1 MHFLECYALNCGLK
15 IDFPF
20 IEEEVC
26 DLPEGDFITFHGT
39 HDFVSKT
46 YDHWQD
52 VIDTVKASHPNL
64 KIAQLGSEASGQR
77 YSNVEGYTGRTN
89 FNQSAY
95 LIKKAKLHFGIDSFP
110 AHVASCFQTPST
122 IVYSHTYKEQCYPFF
137 TKMKNLRLIQAP
149 LNTARPSYSGHEKT
163 PCINNIR
170 PLEISDAINELL
182 DNT

>member
-1 MHFLECYALNCGLK
+1 MHFLECYALNCGLR

-20 IEEEVC
+20 IKEEPCE
-26 DLPEGDFITFHGT
+26 LPEGDFITFHGT

-52 VIDTVKASHPNL
+52 VIDSTKASHPNL
-64 KIAQLGSEASGQR
+64 KIVQLGSETLKKK
-77 YSNVEGYTGRTN
+77 YVNVEDYTSKTN

-110 AHVASCFQTPST
+110 AHVASCFQIPSV
-122 IVYSHTYKEQCYPFF
+122 IVYAHTYKEQCYPFF

-149 LNTARPSYSGHEKT
+149 LNTARPSYSQYEKT

-170 PLEISDAINELL
+170 PLEISDSINELFG
-182 DNT
+182 NT

>member
-77 YSNVEGYTGRTN
+77 YSNVEGYIGRTN

-95 LIKKAKLHFGIDSFP
+95 LIKKAKLH
-110 AHVASCFQTPST
+110 
-122 IVYSHTYKEQCYPFF
+122 
-137 TKMKNLRLIQAP
+137 
-149 LNTARPSYSGHEKT
+149 
-163 PCINNIR
+163 
-170 PLEISDAINELL
+170 
-182 DNT
+182 